1 VTNSPRQYSPS
12 VLKLDV
18 DDTDDVPVDENWL
31 LNFDNDDEKID
42 ELNEVLQGHLLL
54 QQQD

>member
-31 LNFDNDDEKID
+31 LNFENYDEKID